1 MDLWTNI
8 LEKHEYLTPSEVII
22 VDYLLKN
29 KKDILY
35 VTSTDIAKQLGI
47 SHSTLSRFWNKIGY
61 ENIKD
66 FKQALKNESNTTPAS
81 KLKNTISKLE
91 NSDNSMKEIILRDIY
106 TIEKTLE
113 HITASQ
119 INNAANL
126 ILAKKKRYIYA
137 PDVSI
142 GIAEILKY
150 RLKRFGIEFFSIQG
164 GSAIYEDLINISKED
179 LVLLFSYSKILPE
192 SSILLDYKK
201 KINYSLITFT
211 DLLVSP
217 INDISNITLYNYR
230 GDPTEY
236 HSAISSISIIDCL
249 ILKIALCADDSM
261 RKIDKLND
269 VRNMYSNYIKR

>member
-61 ENIKD
+61 ENIKA
-66 FKQALKNESNTTPAS
+66 FKQALKKESNTTPAS

-113 HITASQ
+113 HITSSQ

-137 PDVSI
+137 PDVSM

-164 GSAIYEDLINISKED
+164 GSSIYEDLINISKED

-201 KINYSLITFT
+201 KVNYSLITFT

-249 ILKIALCADDSM
+249 ILKIALCADDYM
-261 RKIDKLND
+261 RKMDKLND